1 MTEPIVPD
9 GSTPPPAAG
18 LTRGGLLARNAIWSL
33 LGQLVPML
41 AAAVAIPVLLHALGN
56 EAFGVLTLSWTLI
69 GYFTLFDLGL
79 GRALTRLVA
88 ERLGS
93 GQTGDLPALVG
104 TSVTMLAVFGVT
116 GGGFLALLTPWL
128 VGTVLHVPMALAHE
142 TRLTFYLLACSLPAV
157 LVTAGVGGVLAA
169 YQRFR
174 ALNLIRIPMSLLSF
188 ALPMAAL
195 PFTSRLSVI
204 VGTIVAVRFVGAA
217 AHLLVCHS
225 AMPGLRREFRWTPRH
240 AGPLLLSGG
249 WLAVVNVLVPLFASV
264 DRLVVGAL
272 TSVAVVAYYAT
283 PQELATKLW
292 ILPGTLVGVLFPAFA
307 ANRTVDRER
316 VRTLFQRGLTQIY
329 IVLFPVTLVLV
340 VLGADI
346 LRLWLGAGFEREG
359 QAALRY
365 LTVGALC
372 TGLSFIPSALI
383 QAVGQPRRVGLLLL
397 AEVPLFAVLLAWGV
411 RADGITGA
419 ALAWCARAW
428 IDLVALMF
436 LAAPEL
442 VRGRAL
448 LRELAIPACST
459 VLVVIGAFAIVAQP
473 LAFRLGALAMVLVP
487 FGVWA
492 LTSGLARERDA
503 LRAGLAGR

>member
-1 MTEPIVPD
+1 MTEPLAPQ
-9 GSTPPPAAG
+9 GGTPPPAAG

-33 LGQLVPML
+33 LGQVVPML
-41 AAAVAIPVLLHALGN
+41 AAAVAIPVLLHGLGN

-93 GQTGDLPALVG
+93 GETGDLPTLVG
-104 TSVTMLAVFGVT
+104 TSVVMLAGFGVA
-116 GGGFLALLTPWL
+116 GGGLLALLTPWL
-128 VGTVLHVPMALAHE
+128 VGTVLHVPAILAYE
-142 TRLTFYLLACSLPAV
+142 TRITFYLLAGSLPAV
-157 LVTAGVGGVLAA
+157 LVTAGLGGVLAA

-174 ALNLIRIPMSLLSF
+174 AMNLIRIPMSILSF
-188 ALPMAAL
+188 VLPMLVL
-195 PFTSRLSVI
+195 PLTSRLSVI
-204 VGTIVAVRFVGAA
+204 VGTIVVVRFVGAV
-217 AHLLVCHS
+217 AHLVVCRS
-225 AMPGLRREFRWTPRH
+225 AMPGLQREFRWTPRH

-249 WLAVVNVLVPLFASV
+249 WLAVVNVMVPLFASA

-292 ILPGTLVGVLFPAFA
+292 ILPGTLVSVLFPALA
-307 ANRTVDRER
+307 ANRTVDPER
-316 VRTLFQRGLTQIY
+316 VRTLFLRGLTQVY

-397 AEVPLFAVLLAWGV
+397 AEVPFFAVLLVWGV
-411 RADGITGA
+411 RAEGITGA
-419 ALAWCARAW
+419 ALAWCIRALV
-428 IDLVALMF
+428 DLVALMIM
-436 LAAPEL
+436 AAPDL
-442 VRGRAL
+442 VRGRTL
-448 LRELAIPACST
+448 LRELAIPACFT
-459 VLVVIGAFAIVAQP
+459 VLVVVGSFAAVPQP
-473 LAFRLGALAMVLVP
+473 LGLRLGALAIVLLP
-487 FGVWA
+487 FGAWA
-492 LTSGLARERDA
+492 FTTGLARERDA